1 MTSRTLDRSLQRRVR
16 TLREHQGL
24 SQQDL
29 ADRLKELGMAMDRS
43 AIARLEQGRRGISVP
58 EMLFLALALNVA
70 PVHLLVNPDSDEPI
84 AVIPDGLP
92 HPPAEIRAWIRGELP
107 ISPQNVKTYFIEAPM
122 SEIEQIRE
130 RLEKLAESSLPVE
143 EVQS

>member
-1 MTSRTLDRSLQRRVR
+1 MTTRTLDRSLQRRVR

-29 ADRLKELGMAMDRS
+29 ADRLKELGIAMDRS
-43 AIARLEQGRRGISVP
+43 AIARLENGRRGISVP

-107 ISPQNVKTYFIEAPM
+107 ISPQNVKTYFTEAPL
-122 SEIEQIRE
+122 SELERIRDIEQILDRIA
-130 RLEKLAESSLPVE
+130 KL

>member
-1 MTSRTLDRSLQRRVR
+1 MTTRTLDRSLQRRVR

-29 ADRLKELGMAMDRS
+29 ADRLKELGIAMDRS
-43 AIARLEQGRRGISVP
+43 ALARLENGRRGISVP
-58 EMLFLALALNVA
+58 EMLFLALALSVA

-84 AVIPDGLP
+84 TLIPHGRPL
-92 HPPAEIRAWIRGELP
+92 PPAEIRGWIRGELP
-107 ISPQNVKTYFIEAPM
+107 ISPQNVKTYFTEAPL
-122 SEIEQIRE
+122 SELERIRDIEQILDRIA
-130 RLEKLAESSLPVE
+130 KL

>member
-1 MTSRTLDRSLQRRVR
+1 MTTRTLDRSLQRRVR

-29 ADRLKELGMAMDRS
+29 ADRLKELGIAMDRS
-43 AIARLEQGRRGISVP
+43 AIARLENGRRGISVP
-58 EMLFLALALNVA
+58 EMLFLALALSVA

-107 ISPQNVKTYFIEAPM
+107 ISPQNVKTYFTEAPL
-122 SEIEQIRE
+122 SELERIRDIEQILDRIA
-130 RLEKLAESSLPVE
+130 KL